1 MSASIDYN
9 KYEAVIGLEVHAQ
22 LLTASK
28 LFSRDSAAFGGQP
41 NTHISP
47 VTLGHPGTLPFM
59 NRKAVE
65 LAIRLGFACHCA
77 IEKENFFARKNYF
90 YPDLPKGYQISQH
103 TAPICVGG
111 YVPISVDGQSRH
123 VQLNR
128 IHLEGQ
134 KRKRNWV

>member
-1 MSASIDYN
+1 MSVSIDYN

-28 LFSRDSAAFGGQP
+28 LFSRDSAAFGGEP

-47 VTLGHPGTLPFM
+47 VTLAHPGTLPFM

-77 IEKENFFARKNYF
+77 RERELFR
-90 YPDLPKGYQISQH
+90 P
-103 TAPICVGG
+103 
-111 YVPISVDGQSRH
+111 
-123 VQLNR
+123 
-128 IHLEGQ
+128 
-134 KRKRNWV
+134 